1 VIHPLARAL
10 YESRSALLELV
21 GVRLCLSFARV
32 FVLGSK
38 SKRSLLIVLLFLSL
52 VDDDERDLSNYM
64 LTFLYLL
71 NFLTC
76 NVSKSKKVMSD
87 GLEEQRRRRSHG

>member
-1 VIHPLARAL
+1 M

-38 SKRSLLIVLLFLSL
+38 SKRSLLIVSLFLSL

-76 NVSKSKKVMSD
+76 NVSKFKKVMSD
-87 GLEEQRRRRSHG
+87 GLEEQRRYEDPTARFGCECV